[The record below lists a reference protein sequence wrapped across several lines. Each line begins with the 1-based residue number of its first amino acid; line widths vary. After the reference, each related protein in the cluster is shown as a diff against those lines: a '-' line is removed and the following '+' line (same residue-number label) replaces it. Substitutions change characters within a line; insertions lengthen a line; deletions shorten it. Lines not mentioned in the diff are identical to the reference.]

1 MYKMK
6 QVSIFLAVVFATS
19 LTTFAQANYS
29 GSWELDKSK
38 SKLDERMGKSVEGQT
53 LTVSQTA
60 NSLTVEVKTKTMS
73 SSEDGMGKP
82 SDQPADGKAKPPET
96 SKDVMM
102 TPPPTGAEGIRKG
115 GTMSGG
121 DGVGDGITTYSLD
134 GKETT
139 TQQDSPMGSVPVTCK
154 AKLGKDGS
162 LQLSQTKTIS
172 GPNGEMTIS
181 TRESWTLSS
190 DGKTLNVKREADT
203 LKGKTSSEL
212 VYEKDKGSSPKM
224 GQGSASDDSP
234 SSSTATP
241 ESTDTGATNDKAP
254 PIPKPVTPKKP
265 KP

>member
-6 QVSIFLAVVFATS
+6 QVSIFLAVVFASS
-19 LTTFAQANYS
+19 LTAFAQANYS

-38 SKLDERMGKSVEGQT
+38 SKLDERIGKSVEGQT

-60 NSLTVEVKTKTMS
+60 NSLTVEVKTKTIS
-73 SSEDGMGKP
+73 STEDGMGKP
-82 SDQPADGKAKPPET
+82 VDLSVDEKAKPSE
-96 SKDVMM
+96 M
-102 TPPPTGAEGIRKG
+102 TKPPIGTEGIRKG
-115 GTMSGG
+115 SVMTVDSDFG
-121 DGVGDGITTYSLD
+121 DGTTTYSLN
-134 GKETT
+134 GKQESPL
-139 TQQDSPMGSVPVTCK
+139 DSANLNK

-181 TRESWTLSS
+181 LKESWTLSS

-212 VYEKDKGSSPKM
+212 VFEKDKGSSPKM
-224 GQGSASDDSP
+224 GQNPSSDDSP
-234 SSSTATP
+234 SYSPTAMP
-241 ESTDTGATNDKAP
+241 EV
-254 PIPKPVTPKKP
+254 PKPVTPKKP

>member
-38 SKLDERMGKSVEGQT
+38 SKLDEKAGKSIEGQT
-53 LTVSQTA
+53 LIVNQTA
-60 NSLTVEVKTKTMS
+60 NSISVEVKTKTS
-73 SSEDGMGKP
+73 SSMEDGMGK
-82 SDQPADGKAKPPET
+82 SVDLSVDEKAKPAEMP
-96 SKDVMM
+96 KDTPM
-102 TPPPTGAEGIRKG
+102 TAPPIGAEGIRKG
-115 GTMSGG
+115 SVMMGVSDFG
-121 DGVGDGITTYSLD
+121 DGTTIYSLD
-134 GKETT
+134 GKQE
-139 TQQDSPMGSVPVTCK
+139 SPAGSANLSK

-181 TRESWTLSS
+181 LKESWTLSA

-224 GQGSASDDSP
+224 GQGSSSDDSP
-234 SSSTATP
+234 SSPTAVPETP
-241 ESTDTGATNDKAP
+241 ETGATM
-254 PIPKPVTPKKP
+254 PKPAAPKKP